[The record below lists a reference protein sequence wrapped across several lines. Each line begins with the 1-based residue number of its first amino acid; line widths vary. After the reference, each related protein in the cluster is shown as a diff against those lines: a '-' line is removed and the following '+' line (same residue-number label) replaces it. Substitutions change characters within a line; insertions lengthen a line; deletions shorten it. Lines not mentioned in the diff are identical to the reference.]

1 MRNFILA
8 ILFAVL
14 CSAGL
19 VLSAQ
24 DAIAVQ
30 QAAANQAQAAAADAA
45 KTVEPAK
52 SAFPKKLSELEARN
66 PRLKRNSQMSEPD
79 ECFDWYEDPAT
90 GHVYL
95 VYVWGN
101 SSTMAKYE
109 ADAAAVATEK
119 LLAGDEA
126 GAKLVLENAKSVV
139 EATRAAKGYGLVYSV
154 SFAKGKDLHDG
165 REILIVKPINR
176 SKGKVILARSM
187 AVENVK
193 DGLLVA
199 SSLETGD
206 VVAEFLPSILYNESV
221 REGSQAKSLPGF
233 GSAINNLWHS
243 TGIYDIYRQTT
254 SDFGKTWILGLGRL
268 LMMFVAL
275 ILLYL
280 AIVKG
285 FEPLL
290 LLPIGFGALLA
301 NIPLAGISGPDGLQ
315 GMIYMVGIES
325 GVFPCLI
332 FMGVGA
338 MTDFGPMLANP
349 RTALLG
355 AAAQFGIFGALLGAL
370 ALNVV
375 PGITFNIKDAA
386 SIGIIGGADG
396 PTSIFVTSRL
406 SPSLLGAIAVAA
418 YSYMALVPIIQP
430 PIMKL
435 CTTEAER
442 KIRMKQLRVVP
453 KIEKICFPV
462 LITLLCAFL
471 LPDAAPLIGMLM
483 LGNLMRECG
492 VVDRLS
498 DTAQNALINIV
509 TIFLGIAVGSK
520 LSAEQF
526 LSLQTLGILVMGC
539 CAFCIAT
546 AAGVMFAKIMNL
558 FSKEKINPLIG
569 AAGVSAVP
577 MAARVANKLG
587 LEYDSQNFLL
597 MHAMGPNVSG
607 VIGSAVA
614 AGVLLSLCG
623 GL

>member
-1 MRNFILA
+1 MRNFILTV
-8 ILFAVL
+8 LFAVL
-14 CSAGL
+14 CAAGL
-19 VLSAQ
+19 AASAQ
-24 DAIAVQ
+24 DVP
-30 QAAANQAQAAAADAA
+30 AQLGAAADQAKAVAA
-45 KTVEPAK
+45 EAVKTVEAAFPAK
-52 SAFPKKLSELEARN
+52 LTDLQTKIPA
-66 PRLKRNSQMSEPD
+66 LKRVDKYSDDD
-79 ECFDWYEDPAT
+79 ECFDWYQDPAT
-90 GHVYL
+90 GRMYL

-101 SSTMAKYE
+101 PDTMLKYK
-109 ADAAAVATEK
+109 ADAIAAADEK
-119 LLAGDEA
+119 RAAGDEA
-126 GAKLVLENAKSVV
+126 GAKMVLDNADKVI
-139 EATRAAKGYGLVYSV
+139 EATKSMKGHAVVYSV

-165 REILIVKPINR
+165 REILIVKPVNR
-176 SKGKVILARSM
+176 SKGKVILAQSM

-206 VVAEFLPSILYNESV
+206 IVAEFMPMALYNESV
-221 REGSQAKSLPGF
+221 REGGQAKALPGF
-233 GSAINNLWHS
+233 GAALGNLWHS

-254 SDFGKTWILGLGRL
+254 ADISRTWILGLGRL

-275 ILLYL
+275 VLLYL
-280 AIVKG
+280 AIVKQ

-442 KIRMKQLRVVP
+442 KIRMKQLRNVP

-462 LITLLCAFL
+462 VITLLCAFL

-526 LSLQTLGILVMGC
+526 LSLQTVGILVMGC

-546 AAGVMFAKIMNL
+546 AAGVMFARIMNL

-614 AGVLLSLCG
+614 AGVLLAVCG